1 MALRQDTVQHGSFTV
16 CNFAGNSVRTG
27 SQRIT
32 PPHLGRSPLT
42 FLPGMAGHSSCTTDW
57 RLPNPKRNSVAIVRR
72 QLSAWVVTGVAALA
86 SVLAGVSTNAAAT
99 ITVNSGGNLQAA
111 LNAAAPGDTIV
122 LAAGARFTGQFV
134 LPVKPA
140 GEVITIRSSA
150 NVPLRRITPADTALM
165 PTIVSGEVESALS
178 ATGTSNWRLEG
189 LRFEA
194 ISAVDTL
201 IALQDVTN
209 ITLDRVLIVGGP
221 LGLKRGV
228 MGNGRQ
234 VTLTRSHIANIWSN
248 GVDSQAFAAW
258 DGAGPYTITDNYLEA
273 ASENV
278 LFGGA
283 DSAAPDRIP
292 SDITVTGNHFS
303 KQVSWRGQPKNVKN
317 LFELKSARR
326 VVVRQNLFEHNWTD
340 GQSGTAILFTP
351 RNENG
356 RAPWSVV
363 QDVLFEN
370 NIIRDT
376 EGVFNVSGRD
386 DVKASGQ
393 TTGITIRNNL
403 CMGSGRFL
411 LLANEVGTLT
421 IDHNTVDQGANFATI
436 FPGDVMDP
444 GATRTRPSE
453 YAAASLTITNDLA
466 NHGEYGVWGEGLGV
480 GTAAFSLTRS
490 YIWTNNVLAGGAG
503 NTYPPVTWLPSVA
516 EHRQNFN
523 ADYTLV
529 TSSKY
534 RAAGSDGKDL
544 GVLGSLPTALWP
556 PAGAGTPRVY

>member
-1 MALRQDTVQHGSFTV
+1 M
-16 CNFAGNSVRTG
+16 
-27 SQRIT
+27 
-32 PPHLGRSPLT
+32 
-42 FLPGMAGHSSCTTDW
+42 
-57 RLPNPKRNSVAIVRR
+57 AIVRR
-72 QLSAWVVTGVAALA
+72 QLSACVVTGVAALA
-86 SVLAGVSTNAAAT
+86 SVLAGASTNAAAT

-140 GEVITIRSSA
+140 GEVITIRSSG

-165 PTIVSGEVESALS
+165 PTIVSNEVESVLS

-194 ISAVDTL
+194 STWVDTL

-234 VTLTRSHIANIWSN
+234 VTLTRSHIANIWSD

-278 LFGGA
+278 MFGGA

-363 QDVLFEN
+363 QEVLFEN
-370 NIIRDT
+370 NIVRDT
-376 EGVFNVSGRD
+376 EGVFSVSGHD

-403 CMGSGRFL
+403 CMGSGLFL

-444 GATRTRPSE
+444 GATRTRPAK
-453 YAAASLTITNDLA
+453 YAAASLTITNNLA
-466 NHGEYGVWGEGLGV
+466 NHGEYGVWGEGFGV
-480 GTAAFSLTRS
+480 GTAAFSLTSS
-490 YIWTNNVLAGGAG
+490 YVWTNNVLAGGAG

-516 EHRQNFN
+516 EHQKNFN
-523 ADYTLV
+523 PDYTLV
-529 TSSKY
+529 ASSKY
-534 RAAGSDGKDL
+534 RSAGNDGKDL
-544 GVLGSLPTALWP
+544 GVLGLLPGGIRAP
-556 PAGAGTPRVY
+556 GATSSPRVY